1 LKREMQDLSGGELQ
15 RVITACVMCRN
26 VDVYMFDEVTS
37 FLDVK
42 QRLQVTDALR
52 SLVHGGKEEW
62 GKDGAM
68 VASKKYV
75 IVVEHDL
82 AVLDYMSDYIQC
94 LYGQPGAYGVVTSRS
109 RVRNGINQF
118 LSGFIQ
124 SDNMR
129 FRAHELTF
137 KVTTSDFFVGDD
149 EKEGDNPSKSAGK
162 IGALRYPDMT
172 KIRKRKNKEKEILSK
187 FTLHIKSGSFR
198 DGECIVL
205 MGENGTGKTTFMEL
219 LAGVSDEQR
228 GKESTI
234 GCTNFAQDGD
244 ANPSLAGLGVSYK
257 PQATNPAYRRFKGTV
272 QDLLEQ
278 KINRALSDRLF
289 RLLVIKVLAIDTL
302 TNLPVASLSGGEMQ
316 RLSITIC
323 LGSPAMF
330 YLIDEPSAGL
340 DCEQRIIAAKV
351 MKRWVIN
358 HLNKTIFLVEHDF
371 LMASTMAD
379 KIIVFEGSP
388 GVEATAL
395 QPCSVA
401 SGFNHFLRNLDVTF
415 RRDPINFRP
424 RINKKNSRIDR
435 IQKTNGEYF
444 LFDVDDADADDDE
457 L

>member
-1 LKREMQDLSGGELQ
+1 
-15 RVITACVMCRN
+15 MCRN

-62 GKDGAM
+62 GKDGTM

-137 KVTTSDFFVGDD
+137 KVTTSDFFIGDD
-149 EKEGDNPSKSAGK
+149 EKEGDNPSKPADK
-162 IGALRYPDMT
+162 IGVLRYPDMT

-234 GCTNFAQDGD
+234 GSNNIAQDGD

-358 HLNKTIFLVEHDF
+358 HLHKTIFLVEHDF

-401 SGFNHFLRNLDVTF
+401 TGFNHFLRNLDVTF

-424 RINKKNSRIDR
+424 RINKKNSRIDK

-444 LFDVDDADADDDE
+444 LFDVDDADDDE